1 MHKLDIKI
9 AARTFLKEKWYNFL
23 NITGLSLGLAA
34 FIFVTLYVDQETS
47 YDQWNDQIGRIFL
60 VERELPNGPSP
71 YTPGKLAAA
80 IKNQC
85 PEIEETG
92 RINTALFQ
100 IPFYTA
106 SGKYLI
112 KKWVGADYSIAKILG
127 IKPKDFNLNTT
138 SGTPTTLLSKRTADV
153 LFPDDRTV
161 HNKTVTML
169 SKSGISLMISGVAQ
183 EPLGN
188 TNLSFDCIGFS
199 DDITQGKD
207 QSFTSQIYQTYVLVR
222 PNTDIRL
229 LAQKIDKVYREA
241 ASADTSQ
248 VAKEALRL
256 SKATIYLDPLAN
268 LHLKPHYGSA
278 VNDQM
283 IKGLALLAITILI
296 ISGVNFT
303 NLYIAQAARRA
314 KEVGVKKVNG
324 ISRRQIIGQFLI
336 EIFIQC
342 CFALLISLGI
352 VQLGLPYVNQLLA
365 SNLLFSG
372 LNLTILGQLT
382 LTLLVLT
389 AIAGIYPALLM
400 AGVSPAAVLRGSP
413 LTNVGSLTRIRSS
426 LILFQF
432 TFAIGFAILLMVIHE
447 QISFMRSE
455 NPGFTAKQVVYIDN
469 MGIYNQPSQFETVSN
484 QIRALPG
491 VKNVTVAS
499 NVPGGILPATYE
511 YILDHKAY
519 AMQTVAVGY
528 HYFETLTIA
537 LKEGQSFASSFAVD
551 SASAVIN
558 ETAAK
563 AMGLKNPIGTTL
575 KGAAGNYRII
585 GVAADVNEQ
594 GFESG
599 IQPMIYVMSAAP
611 GVTKTQI
618 MIQTDSKAMV
628 PLLATLQHQWRSI
641 NKLDGDNFN
650 YHFLDELYGH
660 LFRKQ
665 EQLQAVLSGFSTL
678 AIFIASLGL
687 FALAAQ
693 SIRYRMKE
701 IAIRKVFGAKGQ
713 QLVLPLSKPFFY
725 MVLLANG
732 VAWPLS
738 WLVADTWLES
748 FAYHIEVSV
757 FPFVIALAI
766 SLVIVSVTV
775 CGQLIGAVGVNPVVK
790 LKM

>member
-1 MHKLDIKI
+1 
-9 AARTFLKEKWYNFL
+9 
-23 NITGLSLGLAA
+23 
-34 FIFVTLYVDQETS
+34 
-47 YDQWNDQIGRIFL
+47 
-60 VERELPNGPSP
+60 
-71 YTPGKLAAA
+71 
-80 IKNQC
+80 
-85 PEIEETG
+85 
-92 RINTALFQ
+92 
-100 IPFYTA
+100 
-106 SGKYLI
+106 
-112 KKWVGADYSIAKILG
+112 
-127 IKPKDFNLNTT
+127 
-138 SGTPTTLLSKRTADV
+138 
-153 LFPDDRTV
+153 
-161 HNKTVTML
+161 
-169 SKSGISLMISGVAQ
+169 
-183 EPLGN
+183 
-188 TNLSFDCIGFS
+188 
-199 DDITQGKD
+199 
-207 QSFTSQIYQTYVLVR
+207 
-222 PNTDIRL
+222 
-229 LAQKIDKVYREA
+229 
-241 ASADTSQ
+241 
-248 VAKEALRL
+248 
-256 SKATIYLDPLAN
+256 
-268 LHLKPHYGSA
+268 
-278 VNDQM
+278 
-283 IKGLALLAITILI
+283 
-296 ISGVNFT
+296 
-303 NLYIAQAARRA
+303 
-314 KEVGVKKVNG
+314 
-324 ISRRQIIGQFLI
+324 
-336 EIFIQC
+336 
-342 CFALLISLGI
+342 
-352 VQLGLPYVNQLLA
+352 
-365 SNLLFSG
+365 
-372 LNLTILGQLT
+372 
-382 LTLLVLT
+382 
-389 AIAGIYPALLM
+389 
-400 AGVSPAAVLRGSP
+400 
-413 LTNVGSLTRIRSS
+413 
-426 LILFQF
+426 
-432 TFAIGFAILLMVIHE
+432 MVIHE

-484 QIRALPG
+484 QIKALPG

-528 HYFETLTIA
+528 HYFETLTIG
-537 LKEGQSFASSFAVD
+537 LKEGQSFASSFALD

-558 ETAAK
+558 ETAAR
-563 AMGLKNPIGTTL
+563 AMGLKNPIGTAL
-575 KGAAGNYRII
+575 SGAAGNYRII
-585 GVAADVNEQ
+585 GVAADVKEQ

-599 IQPMIYVMSAAP
+599 IQPMIYVMSAGP

-618 MIQTDSKAMV
+618 MIQADSKAMI

-650 YHFLDELYGH
+650 YHFLDELYGQ

-757 FPFVIALAI
+757 FPLVIALAI

-775 CGQLIGAVGVNPVVK
+775 CGQLMGAVGVNPVVK